1 MSGLRQAALLTL
13 AFLVVL
19 VLTGAGALFE
29 LQREFTRRMQTEL
42 QARFDQVAAE
52 IEAGSFD
59 PADYPITSLEIVR
72 LTEAGRS
79 GFFEEGEPRHRDR
92 FDHDDD
98 HEDDADD
105 HERDFRGFHQWLF
118 LGGPIEGGHLVVG
131 SNLSRRD
138 EFEEIAFETLLL
150 VGLLSS
156 GAAVVVGLWFGLRNQ
171 RRISAISSVL
181 AQVAEGDLDARVA
194 PARNRDDLDA
204 LARRVDDTTARLDRL
219 MRQTRDFSAN
229 IAHDLKT
236 PLTRLRIRLET
247 ALTAELETGDSAEQ
261 IGAALEQTETV
272 IGIFDA
278 FLRIAKLESGA
289 TKAEFVPLILADLAG
304 EVTAA
309 YGPVVEDS
317 GRSLQVDVDAQM
329 QITGDR
335 VLLIQML
342 ANMIENAL
350 RHTPDGTALRLVAR
364 NGALGLADDGPGIP
378 EAEHDKVLQPLYR
391 LEKSRTTEGAGL
403 GLALVRTIAEL
414 HGAKVVLSPDPATG
428 RGLFI
433 RAEFAPST

>member
-1 MSGLRQAALLTL
+1 MSGLRQAGLLTL

-19 VLTGAGALFE
+19 ILTGAGALYE
-29 LQREFTRRMQTEL
+29 LRREFTRRMEIEL
-42 QARFDQVAAE
+42 ETRFDRIAAQ
-52 IEAGSFD
+52 IAAGNFD
-59 PADYPITSLEIVR
+59 PADYPVNALEVVR
-72 LTEAGRS
+72 LSDGGRS
-79 GFFEEGEPRHRDR
+79 GFFEEFEPQGRQRFDRDR
-92 FDHDDD
+92 DDDHDDD
-98 HEDDADD
+98 D
-105 HERDFRGFHQWLF
+105 RDFRGFHQWLF
-118 LGGPIEGGHLVVG
+118 LGGPVDGGHLVVG

-138 EFEEIAFETLLL
+138 EFEEVAFETLIL

-181 AQVAEGDLDARVA
+181 GKVAEGDLAARVN
-194 PARNRDDLDA
+194 PLRDRDDLDA
-204 LARRVDDTTARLDRL
+204 LARRVDHTTAQLDRL

-247 ALTAELETGDSAEQ
+247 ALVAELETGESAEQ

-289 TKAEFVPLILADLAG
+289 TKAEFVPLKLADLAA

-309 YGPVVEDS
+309 YGPVIEDA
-317 GRSLQVDVDAQM
+317 GRTFSAEVDPQA

-335 VLLIQML
+335 ILLIQML

-350 RHTPDGTALRLVAR
+350 RHTPEGTSLRLVAR
-364 NGALGLADDGPGIP
+364 DGVLGLADDGPGIP
-378 EAEHDKVLQPLYR
+378 EDEHDKVLQPLYR
-391 LEKSRTTEGAGL
+391 LDKSRTGEGAGL

-414 HGAKVVLSPDPATG
+414 HGATVVLSPDPATG

-433 RAEFAPST
+433 RAEFPKRA

>member
-1 MSGLRQAALLTL
+1 
-13 AFLVVL
+13 VPV
-19 VLTGAGALFE
+19 
-29 LQREFTRRMQTEL
+29 
-42 QARFDQVAAE
+42 
-52 IEAGSFD
+52 
-59 PADYPITSLEIVR
+59 
-72 LTEAGRS
+72 GRS
-79 GFFEEGEPRHRDR
+79 GFFEQVERRLPDRRDYDEGAE
-92 FDHDDD
+92 HDDD
-98 HEDDADD
+98 D
-105 HERDFRGFHQWLF
+105 RDFRGFHQWLF
-118 LGGPIEGGHLVVG
+118 LGGPVENGHLVVG

-138 EFEEIAFETLLL
+138 EFEEIAFETLIL

-181 AQVAEGDLDARVA
+181 GKVAEGDLAARVN
-194 PARNRDDLDA
+194 PLGDRDDLDA
-204 LARRVDDTTARLDRL
+204 LARRVDDTTVKLDRL

-247 ALTAELETGDSAEQ
+247 ALTAELETGESADQ

-278 FLRIAKLESGA
+278 FLRIARLESGA
-289 TKAEFVPLILADLAG
+289 TKAEFVPLELADLAA

-309 YGPVVEDS
+309 YGPVIEDA
-317 GRSLQVDVDAQM
+317 GRTFSADVDPQA

-350 RHTPDGTALRLVAR
+350 RHTPEGTSLRLVAR
-364 NGALGLADDGPGIP
+364 GGVLGLADDGPGVP
-378 EAEHDKVLQPLYR
+378 EVEHDKVLQPLYR
-391 LEKSRTTEGAGL
+391 LEKSRTGEGAGL

-414 HGAKVVLSPDPATG
+414 HGATVVLSPDPATG

-433 RAEFAPST
+433 RAEFPTRAQFTNL

>member
-1 MSGLRQAALLTL
+1 MSGLRQAAILTL

-29 LQREFTRRMQTEL
+29 LEREFTRRMESEL
-42 QARFDQVAAE
+42 QVRFDRIAAE
-52 IEAGSFD
+52 VEAGRFD
-59 PADYPITSLEIVR
+59 PTDYPASNDEVVR
-72 LTEAGRS
+72 LVDAGRS
-79 GFFEEGEPRHRDR
+79 GFFEQAERRPLRRH
-92 FDHDDD
+92 DHDDD
-98 HEDDADD
+98 DDRDAE
-105 HERDFRGFHQWLF
+105 ERDFRGFHQWLF
-118 LGGPIEGGHLVVG
+118 LGGPVEGGHLVVG

-138 EFEEIAFETLLL
+138 EFEEIAFETLVL

-156 GAAVVVGLWFGLRNQ
+156 GAAVIVGLWFGMRNQ

-181 AQVAEGDLDARVA
+181 GQVAEGDLGARVN
-194 PARNRDDLDA
+194 PARDRDDLDA
-204 LARRVDDTTARLDRL
+204 LARRVDDTTAQLDRL

-289 TKAEFVPLILADLAG
+289 TKAEFVPLKLVDLAT
-304 EVTAA
+304 EVSAA
-309 YGPVVEDS
+309 YGPVIEDAGRVFTVEADPKA
-317 GRSLQVDVDAQM
+317 QV
-329 QITGDR
+329 TGDR

-350 RHTPDGTALRLVAR
+350 RHTPEGTALRLVAR
-364 NGALGLADDGPGIP
+364 EGSLGLADNGPGIP

-391 LEKSRTTEGAGL
+391 LEKSRTGEGAGL

-414 HGAKVVLSPDPATG
+414 HGATVVLGPDPTTG